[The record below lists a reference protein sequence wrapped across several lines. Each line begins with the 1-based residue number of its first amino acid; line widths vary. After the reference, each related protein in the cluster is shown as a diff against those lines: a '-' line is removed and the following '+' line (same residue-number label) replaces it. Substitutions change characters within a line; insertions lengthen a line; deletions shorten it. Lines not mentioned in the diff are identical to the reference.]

1 MDKTLSLRGTLLSG
15 EPNLIFDCENPFKKL
30 ITQKDVSHGAVVTSV
45 YVLYIKNET
54 KYDFTVT
61 IDKLFEGNNLNQ
73 DVKHEDDTGCLKI
86 LCPANFD
93 GTVDGVDSLIYKP
106 RLNDDIL
113 REYSGLELPED
124 ENQLIFEKQHPI
136 VHFIMHHT
144 PNPQYTQ
151 MENGYIKFE
160 KEYLDKMKLYFK
172 TTVLN
177 HIHVTRFEN
186 TRVGCGVP
194 EGRDKPSPGGGGF
207 VPSDKGKEEGDKP
220 SPFGGRFIPPSI
232 TFIIQMNYILIMP
245 GENKMKHLAI
255 KL

>member
-1 MDKTLSLRGTLLSG
+1 MDKTLSLRGTLLPG

-186 TRVGCGVP
+186 TRVGGRNPVPCGDGVSP
-194 EGRDKPSPGGGGF
+194 KEISLGRDSAPC
-207 VPSDKGKEEGDKP
+207 
-220 SPFGGRFIPPSI
+220 GGRIPPSI

>member
-1 MDKTLSLRGTLLSG
+1 
-15 EPNLIFDCENPFKKL
+15 
-30 ITQKDVSHGAVVTSV
+30 
-45 YVLYIKNET
+45 
-54 KYDFTVT
+54 
-61 IDKLFEGNNLNQ
+61 
-73 DVKHEDDTGCLKI
+73 
-86 LCPANFD
+86 
-93 GTVDGVDSLIYKP
+93 
-106 RLNDDIL
+106 L

-207 VPSDKGKEEGDKP
+207 VP
-220 SPFGGRFIPPSI
+220 PSI